1 MVNLT
6 RTFGCYTFAYQFDAA
21 HRSAIRYNTNVGN
34 DNCFRERQQHKH
46 ETELLQRKIDIMFIN
61 PPDGLQAFVQM
72 KSSHKKDLFTGSNK
86 VQRVDSEA
94 GLRVGWSHSPV
105 HGVPHWSHSM
115 HRLAWTAKGCVS
127 FSAGHAS
134 VCCVRHSSPK
144 SWCGQLIYFAVIGQ
158 HPRTFALSIAL
169 KKRAQNKFFFQRIA
183 SLGAF
188 CMKKLIFSAP
198 VGRGNLRSQGG
209 FAVLFSLET
218 KCCVSLCLCGEQA
231 LHSLVLGVLLMTIV
245 KILVQSFFFFFGI
258 FWKAFWGAWKFI
270 YLFFR
275 LFPWFFS
282 SLDMAR
288 IIPFPILG
296 TFLSKLG

>member
-198 VGRGNLRSQGG
+198 VAFHSAIHGSYPDIDGNVIFNAVQLNNGNGWFIFMFWFWIGG
-209 FAVLFSLET
+209 VR
-218 KCCVSLCLCGEQA
+218 
-231 LHSLVLGVLLMTIV
+231 
-245 KILVQSFFFFFGI
+245 
-258 FWKAFWGAWKFI
+258 AFW
-270 YLFFR
+270 
-275 LFPWFFS
+275 
-282 SLDMAR
+282 AR
-288 IIPFPILG
+288 QN
-296 TFLSKLG
+296 